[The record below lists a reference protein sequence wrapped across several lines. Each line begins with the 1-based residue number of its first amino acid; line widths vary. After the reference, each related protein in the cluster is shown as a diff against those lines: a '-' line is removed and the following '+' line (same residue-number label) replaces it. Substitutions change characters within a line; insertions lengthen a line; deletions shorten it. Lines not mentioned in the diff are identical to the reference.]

1 MVSVSDDS
9 SRGGIVQ
16 VRTLSKGE
24 KIGFAILLAS
34 IASLWIVGNIFVR
47 EAGGEIAPV
56 SIGPTMLG
64 CVVGLSIV
72 RLWKRGRKSELGNGQ
87 NNE

>member
-1 MVSVSDDS
+1 M
-9 SRGGIVQ
+9 Q
-16 VRTLSKGE
+16 VRTLYKGE

-47 EAGGEIAPV
+47 EAGGEIVRV

-72 RLWKRGRKSELGNGQ
+72 RLWKRGRKSELGNGR
-87 NNE
+87 NNK